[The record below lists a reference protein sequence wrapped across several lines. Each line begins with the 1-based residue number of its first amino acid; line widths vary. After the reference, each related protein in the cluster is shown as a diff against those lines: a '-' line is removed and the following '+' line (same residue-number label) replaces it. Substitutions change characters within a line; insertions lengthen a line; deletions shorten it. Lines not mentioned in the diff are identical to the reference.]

1 MKCCGAQ
8 PEFTQMRCLRSL
20 SEAHIYFMLK
30 NQVAVEIL
38 AKYAHNVL
46 EIYKGKDI
54 YIVTQSV
61 YENDAVWA
69 PLPVEKAIDNML

>member
-1 MKCCGAQ
+1 
-8 PEFTQMRCLRSL
+8 MRRLRSL
-20 SEAHIYFMLK
+20 LEAHIYFTLN

-69 PLPVEKAIDNML
+69 PLPTEKAIDNML

>member
-1 MKCCGAQ
+1 MQRYSSYEHLLGLA
-8 PEFTQMRCLRSL
+8 LR
-20 SEAHIYFMLK
+20 

-61 YENDAVWA
+61 YENDTVWA

>member
-1 MKCCGAQ
+1 MQRYSSYQHLLGLA
-8 PEFTQMRCLRSL
+8 LR
-20 SEAHIYFMLK
+20 

-61 YENDAVWA
+61 YKNDAVWA
-69 PLPVEKAIDNML
+69 PLPIEKAICCRSI